1 MHFTWCCGQRVCG
14 HWRSVAINNP
24 TLWTYIYISRPA
36 PHNSATVYLARSGS
50 TTLLNLDLDMTEG
63 FFDYFG
69 LSVKDTINFLVQK
82 GASINRW
89 ESLMV
94 RGEIPQ
100 VLYKILEYISP
111 ESAPSLRFLS
121 LRWKTRS
128 GPQTIEDEAQSLE
141 YLDVFDQA
149 SSGSSDRFPQLRTVQ
164 FRAVPA
170 DFLFRRPLPMF
181 VGLVH
186 LKLTLATK
194 LFPLPKLHTLLS
206 ANLQLE
212 SLHLG
217 VSFCADRP
225 GPANCRV
232 TLLSLRSLMLAWQ
245 AWDEGSLSWA
255 LETIEMINGPAVEH
269 LELSSPGSS
278 NEELL
283 RLVEQIAPNV
293 FENGNIHAS
302 GGQTTSHQSIYPNLQ
317 SINIAKLEPAD
328 DCAETFQA
336 LLSAL
341 PTVTSL
347 AAPHSALDLLG
358 KMPWLLP
365 RLERIRF
372 FGRPPEALGSILSRR
387 TNDGSAL
394 KTLEAQDTYLEA
406 VRGCGIKS
414 LDIVKLPATVVAE
427 YYESDDDDDDEEDY
441 DDDDDG
447 TDLDDFDEDDFGEDY
462 DDDAVLHNIW
472 GEDVDGYEAAMES
485 AWQRFQAELDG
496 EDDDDDWG
504 DEDEGEHSG
513 EDDGYDDDGE
523 Y

>member
-255 LETIEMINGPAVEH
+255 LETIKMINGPAVEH

-341 PTVTSL
+341 PT
-347 AAPHSALDLLG
+347 
-358 KMPWLLP
+358 
-365 RLERIRF
+365 
-372 FGRPPEALGSILSRR
+372 
-387 TNDGSAL
+387 
-394 KTLEAQDTYLEA
+394 
-406 VRGCGIKS
+406 
-414 LDIVKLPATVVAE
+414 
-427 YYESDDDDDDEEDY
+427 SDDDDDDEEDY